1 MGKVTFLNPEFLW
14 LFLVLP
20 LAIGWLFY
28 KRNQLSATVK
38 MSSLEPFKQNRTFL
52 ARAKPFLYVLR
63 ILALSSIIIALA
75 RPRSVDVTSKSKTTK
90 GIDIVMAIDVSSS
103 MLANDLKPN
112 RLEALKK
119 VASTFVQDRVN
130 DRIGL
135 VVYAGESYT
144 RTPVTSDKTIIL
156 QSLKTIEY
164 DDSIIADGT
173 GIGVGLATSINRIK
187 DSKAKSRIIILLTD
201 GVNNSG
207 TIDPRTAS
215 EIAKEYGIKVYT
227 IGIGTNGQAM
237 FPVAKDANG
246 KLVFRK
252 MPVEID
258 ESLMK
263 EIAKA
268 TDAKYFRATSN
279 KKLQAIYDEIN
290 KLETTEIDEK
300 KFYNYD
306 EKYKPFVLIA
316 FVLLGVEV
324 LLRNSVFRGIVSKE
338 KQCLN

>member
-20 LAIGWLFY
+20 IAIGWLFY

-38 MSSLEPFKQNRTFL
+38 MSSLEPFMQNRTFL
-52 ARAKPFLYVLR
+52 AKAKPFLYVLR

-173 GIGVGLATSINRIK
+173 GIGVGLATAINRIK

-246 KLVFRK
+246 KLVFQR

-324 LLRNSVFRGIVSKE
+324 LLRNSVFRGIV
-338 KQCLN
+338 

>member
-20 LAIGWLFY
+20 IAIGWLFY

-38 MSSLEPFKQNRTFL
+38 MSSLEPFKQNRTLL
-52 ARAKPFLYVLR
+52 AKAKPFLYVLR

-119 VASTFVQDRVN
+119 VASTFVQDRIN

-173 GIGVGLATSINRIK
+173 GIGVGLATAINRIK

-246 KLVFRK
+246 KLVFRM

-258 ESLMK
+258 EKLMK

-290 KLETTEIDEK
+290 KLETTEIQEK

-324 LLRNSVFRGIVSKE
+324 LLRNSVFRGIV
-338 KQCLN
+338 

>member
-20 LAIGWLFY
+20 IAIAWLFY
-28 KRNQLSATVK
+28 KRSQLSATVK
-38 MSSLEPFKQNRTFL
+38 MSSLESFKQNRTFL
-52 ARAKPFLYVLR
+52 AKAKPFLYVLR

-173 GIGVGLATSINRIK
+173 GIGVGLATAINRIK

-207 TIDPRTAS
+207 TIDPRTAA

-324 LLRNSVFRGIVSKE
+324 LLRNSVFRGIV
-338 KQCLN
+338 

>member
-20 LAIGWLFY
+20 IAIGWLFY

-52 ARAKPFLYVLR
+52 AKAKPFLYVLR

-119 VASTFVQDRVN
+119 VASTFVQDRIN

-173 GIGVGLATSINRIK
+173 GIGVGLATAINRIK

-207 TIDPRTAS
+207 TIDPRTAA
-215 EIAKEYGIKVYT
+215 EIAKEYDIKVYT

-246 KLVFRK
+246 KLVFRR

-258 ESLMK
+258 EGLMK

-316 FVLLGVEV
+316 FVLLGVKV
-324 LLRNSVFRGIVSKE
+324 LLRNSVFRGIV
-338 KQCLN
+338 

>member
-20 LAIGWLFY
+20 IAIGWLFY

-52 ARAKPFLYVLR
+52 AKAKPFLYVLR

-173 GIGVGLATSINRIK
+173 GIGVGLATAINRIK

-207 TIDPRTAS
+207 TIDPRTAA

-246 KLVFRK
+246 KLVFRR

-258 ESLMK
+258 ENLMK

-324 LLRNSVFRGIVSKE
+324 LLRNSVFRGIV
-338 KQCLN
+338 

>member
-52 ARAKPFLYVLR
+52 AKAKPFLYVLR

-119 VASTFVQDRVN
+119 VASTFVQDRIN

-173 GIGVGLATSINRIK
+173 GIGVGLATAINRIK

-246 KLVFRK
+246 KLVFRM

-258 ESLMK
+258 EKLMK

-290 KLETTEIDEK
+290 KLETTEIQEK

-306 EKYKPFVLIA
+306 EKYKPFILIA

-324 LLRNSVFRGIVSKE
+324 LLRNSVFRGIV
-338 KQCLN
+338 

>member
-20 LAIGWLFY
+20 IAIGWLFY

-52 ARAKPFLYVLR
+52 AKAKPFLHVLR
-63 ILALSSIIIALA
+63 ILALSSIVIALA

-173 GIGVGLATSINRIK
+173 GIGVGLATAINRIK

-207 TIDPRTAS
+207 TIDPRTAA

-246 KLVFRK
+246 KLVFRN

-324 LLRNSVFRGIVSKE
+324 LLRNSVFRGIV
-338 KQCLN
+338 

>member
-20 LAIGWLFY
+20 IAIGWLFY

-52 ARAKPFLYVLR
+52 AKAKPFLYVLR

-173 GIGVGLATSINRIK
+173 GIGVGLATAINRIK

-324 LLRNSVFRGIVSKE
+324 LLRNSVFRGIV
-338 KQCLN
+338 

>member
-20 LAIGWLFY
+20 IAIAWLFY
-28 KRNQLSATVK
+28 KRSQLSATVK

-52 ARAKPFLYVLR
+52 AKAKPFLYVLR

-119 VASTFVQDRVN
+119 VASTFVQDRIN

-173 GIGVGLATSINRIK
+173 GIGVGLATAINRIK

-246 KLVFRK
+246 KLVFRR

-258 ESLMK
+258 EGLMK

-324 LLRNSVFRGIVSKE
+324 LLRNSVFRGIV
-338 KQCLN
+338 

>member
-1 MGKVTFLNPEFLW
+1 MGEVTFLNPEFLW

-20 LAIGWLFY
+20 IAIGWLFY
-28 KRNQLSATVK
+28 KRNQLSATIK
-38 MSSLEPFKQNRTFL
+38 MSSLAPFKQNKTFL
-52 ARAKPFLYVLR
+52 AKAKPFLFVLR

-75 RPRSVDVTSKSKTTK
+75 RPRSVDITSKSKTTK

-119 VASTFVQDRVN
+119 VASTFVQDRIN

-173 GIGVGLATSINRIK
+173 GIGVGLATAINRIK

-227 IGIGTNGQAM
+227 IGIGTNGKAM
-237 FPVAKDANG
+237 FPVAKDGNG
-246 KLVFRK
+246 KLVFRM

-258 ESLMK
+258 EKLMQ
-263 EIAKA
+263 EIAKT

-279 KKLQAIYDEIN
+279 QKLQTIYNEIN
-290 KLETTEIDEK
+290 KLETTEVQEK

-306 EKYKPFVLIA
+306 EKYKPYVLIA
-316 FVLLGVEV
+316 FVLLGVEM
-324 LLRNSVFRGIVSKE
+324 LLRNSIFRGIV
-338 KQCLN
+338 

>member
-1 MGKVTFLNPEFLW
+1 MMGKVTFLNPEFLW

-20 LAIGWLFY
+20 IAIGWLFY
-28 KRNQLSATVK
+28 KRTQLSATVK
-38 MSSLEPFKQNRTFL
+38 MSSLEPFKQNRTLL
-52 ARAKPFLYVLR
+52 AKAKPFLYVLR

-119 VASTFVQDRVN
+119 VASTFVQDRIN

-135 VVYAGESYT
+135 VVYAAESYT

-173 GIGVGLATSINRIK
+173 GIGVGLATAINRIK

-207 TIDPRTAS
+207 TIDPRTAAD
-215 EIAKEYGIKVYT
+215 IAKEYGIKVYT

-237 FPVAKDANG
+237 FPVAKDTNG

-263 EIAKA
+263 EIAKS

-316 FVLLGVEV
+316 FVLLGVEM
-324 LLRNSVFRGIVSKE
+324 LLRNSVFRGIV
-338 KQCLN
+338 

>member
-52 ARAKPFLYVLR
+52 AKAKPFLYVLR

-119 VASTFVQDRVN
+119 VASTFVQDRIN

-173 GIGVGLATSINRIK
+173 GIGVGLATAINRIK

-246 KLVFRK
+246 KLVFRM

-258 ESLMK
+258 EKLMK

-279 KKLQAIYDEIN
+279 KKLQAIYNEIN
-290 KLETTEIDEK
+290 KLETTEKKKK

-324 LLRNSVFRGIVSKE
+324 LLRNSVFRGIV
-338 KQCLN
+338 

>member
-1 MGKVTFLNPEFLW
+1 MNGVSFANPNFLW
-14 LFLVLP
+14 LLMLIPMVLIWYIFKFKYRSNGIYLSSKSL
-20 LAIGWLFY
+20 LAGY
-28 KRNQLSATVK
+28 KVG
-38 MSSLEPFKQNRTFL
+38 FKVYLQHVSI
-52 ARAKPFLYVLR
+52 VLR
-63 ILALSSIIIALA
+63 SLALAALIVALA
-75 RPRSVDVTSKSKTTK
+75 RPQSKHSWQDIRTE
-90 GIDIVMAIDVSSS
+90 GIDIMLAVDISAS
-103 MLANDLKPN
+103 MLAKDLKPN

-119 VASTFVQDRVN
+119 VASTFVQDRIN

-173 GIGVGLATSINRIK
+173 GIGVGLATAINRIK

-246 KLVFRK
+246 KLVFRM

-258 ESLMK
+258 EKLMK

-279 KKLQAIYDEIN
+279 KKLQAIYNEIN
-290 KLETTEIDEK
+290 KLETTEIQEK

-306 EKYKPFVLIA
+306 EKYKPFVFIA

-324 LLRNSVFRGIVSKE
+324 LLRNSVFRGIV
-338 KQCLN
+338 

>member
-20 LAIGWLFY
+20 IAIAWLFY

-38 MSSLEPFKQNRTFL
+38 MSSLEPFKHNRTFL
-52 ARAKPFLYVLR
+52 AKAKPFLHVLR

-119 VASTFVQDRVN
+119 VASTFVQDRIN

-173 GIGVGLATSINRIK
+173 GIGVGLATAINRIK

-227 IGIGTNGQAM
+227 IGIGTNGQAL
-237 FPVAKDANG
+237 FPVAKDNNG

-263 EIAKA
+263 EIAK
-268 TDAKYFRATSN
+268 TTEAKYFRATSN

-324 LLRNSVFRGIVSKE
+324 LLRNSVFRGIV
-338 KQCLN
+338 

>member
-20 LAIGWLFY
+20 IAIGWLFY

-52 ARAKPFLYVLR
+52 AKAKPFLYVLR

-119 VASTFVQDRVN
+119 VASTFVQDRIN

-173 GIGVGLATSINRIK
+173 GIGVGLATAINRIK

-316 FVLLGVEV
+316 FVFLGVEV
-324 LLRNSVFRGIVSKE
+324 LLRNSVFRGIV
-338 KQCLN
+338 

>member
-20 LAIGWLFY
+20 LAIAWLFY

-52 ARAKPFLYVLR
+52 AKAKPFLYILR
-63 ILALSSIIIALA
+63 LIALSFIIIALA

-135 VVYAGESYT
+135 VVYADESYT
-144 RTPVTSDKTIIL
+144 RTPVTSDKAIIL
-156 QSLKTIEY
+156 QSLKTVEY

-173 GIGVGLATSINRIK
+173 GIGVGLATAINRIK

-207 TIDPRTAS
+207 TIDPRTAA

-227 IGIGTNGQAM
+227 IGIGTNGKAM

-246 KLVFRK
+246 KLVFRM

-258 ESLMK
+258 QKLMQ
-263 EIAKA
+263 EIAKT

-279 KKLQAIYDEIN
+279 QKLQAIYDEIN

-306 EKYKPFVLIA
+306 EKYKIFALIA
-316 FVLLGVEV
+316 FGLLGIEV
-324 LLRNSVFRGIVSKE
+324 LLRNSVFRGIV
-338 KQCLN
+338 

>member
-14 LFLVLP
+14 FFLVLP
-20 LAIGWLFY
+20 IAIGWLFY

-52 ARAKPFLYVLR
+52 AKAKPFLYVLR

-119 VASTFVQDRVN
+119 VASIFVQDRIN

-173 GIGVGLATSINRIK
+173 GIGVGLATAINRIK

-279 KKLQAIYDEIN
+279 KKLQAIYNEIN

-324 LLRNSVFRGIVSKE
+324 LLRNSVFRGIV
-338 KQCLN
+338 

>member
-20 LAIGWLFY
+20 LAIIWLFY

-52 ARAKPFLYVLR
+52 AKAKPFLYVLR

-119 VASTFVQDRVN
+119 VASTFVQDRIN

-173 GIGVGLATSINRIK
+173 GIGVGLATAINRIK

-246 KLVFRK
+246 KLVFRM

-258 ESLMK
+258 EKLMK

-290 KLETTEIDEK
+290 KLETTEIQEK

-324 LLRNSVFRGIVSKE
+324 LLRNSVFRGIV
-338 KQCLN
+338 

>member
-20 LAIGWLFY
+20 IAIAWLFY

-52 ARAKPFLYVLR
+52 AKAKPFLYVLR

-119 VASTFVQDRVN
+119 VASTFVQDRIN

-173 GIGVGLATSINRIK
+173 GIGVGLATAINRIK

-306 EKYKPFVLIA
+306 DKYKPFVLIA

-324 LLRNSVFRGIVSKE
+324 LLRNSVFRGIV
-338 KQCLN
+338 

>member
-1 MGKVTFLNPEFLW
+1 MGKVTFLNPEFFW
-14 LFLVLP
+14 LFLVVP
-20 LAIGWLFY
+20 MAIAWLFY
-28 KRNQLSATVK
+28 KRNQLSATLTMPTIV
-38 MSSLEPFKQNRTFL
+38 PFVGHRTFL
-52 ARAKPFLYVLR
+52 AKVKPFLHVLR
-63 ILALSSIIIALA
+63 ILALCFIIIALA
-75 RPRSVDVTSKSKTTK
+75 RPRSVDVTSKSKMTK
-90 GIDIVMAIDVSSS
+90 GVDIVMAIDVSSS

-144 RTPVTSDKTIIL
+144 RTPVTSDKAILL
-156 QSLKTIEY
+156 QSLKTIQY
-164 DDSIIADGT
+164 DDSVLADGT
-173 GIGVGLATSINRIK
+173 GIGVGLATAINRIK
-187 DSKAKSRIIILLTD
+187 DSKAKSRIVILLTD

-207 TIDPRTAS
+207 TIDPRTAAD
-215 EIAKEYGIKVYT
+215 IAKEYGIKVYT
-227 IGIGTNGQAM
+227 IGIGTNGNAL

-246 KLVFRK
+246 KLVFKR

-258 ESLMK
+258 QKLMQ
-263 EIAKA
+263 EIAKT

-290 KLETTEIDEK
+290 SLETTEINEQ

-306 EKYKPFVLIA
+306 EKYKMFALMA
-316 FVLLGVEV
+316 FVLLGIEA
-324 LLRNSVFRGIVSKE
+324 LARNTVFRGIV
-338 KQCLN
+338 

>member
-1 MGKVTFLNPEFLW
+1 MEKVTFLNPEFLW

-52 ARAKPFLYVLR
+52 AKAKPFLYVLR

-112 RLEALKK
+112 RLESLKK
-119 VASTFVQDRVN
+119 VASTFVQDRIN

-173 GIGVGLATSINRIK
+173 GIGVGLATAINRIK

-246 KLVFRK
+246 KLVFRM

-258 ESLMK
+258 EKLMK

-290 KLETTEIDEK
+290 KLETTEIQEK

-324 LLRNSVFRGIVSKE
+324 LLRNSVFRGIV
-338 KQCLN
+338 

>member
-20 LAIGWLFY
+20 IAIAWLFY

-52 ARAKPFLYVLR
+52 AKAKPFLYVLR

-119 VASTFVQDRVN
+119 VASTFVQDRIN

-173 GIGVGLATSINRIK
+173 GIGVGLATAINRIK

-207 TIDPRTAS
+207 TIDPRTAA

-324 LLRNSVFRGIVSKE
+324 LLRNSVFRGIV
-338 KQCLN
+338 

>member
-20 LAIGWLFY
+20 LAICWLFY

-52 ARAKPFLYVLR
+52 AKAKPFLYVLR

-75 RPRSVDVTSKSKTTK
+75 RPRSVEVTSKSKTTK

-119 VASTFVQDRVN
+119 VASTFVQDRIN

-173 GIGVGLATSINRIK
+173 GIGVGLATAINRIK

-246 KLVFRK
+246 KLVFRN

-263 EIAKA
+263 EIAKV

-324 LLRNSVFRGIVSKE
+324 LLRNSVFRGIV
-338 KQCLN
+338 

>member
-52 ARAKPFLYVLR
+52 AKAKPFLYVLR

-119 VASTFVQDRVN
+119 VASTFVQDRIN

-173 GIGVGLATSINRIK
+173 GIGVGLATAINRIK

-246 KLVFRK
+246 KLVFRM

-258 ESLMK
+258 EKLMK

-279 KKLQAIYDEIN
+279 KKLQAIYNEIN
-290 KLETTEIDEK
+290 KLETTEIQEK

-306 EKYKPFVLIA
+306 EKYKLFVLIA

-324 LLRNSVFRGIVSKE
+324 LLRNSVFRGIV
-338 KQCLN
+338 

>member
-20 LAIGWLFY
+20 LAIAWLFY
-28 KRNQLSATVK
+28 KRNQLSATLK
-38 MSSLEPFKQNRTFL
+38 MSSLEPFKKNRTFL
-52 ARAKPFLYVLR
+52 AKAKPFLYVLR
-63 ILALSSIIIALA
+63 LIALSFIIIALA

-119 VASTFVQDRVN
+119 VASTFVQDRIN

-173 GIGVGLATSINRIK
+173 GIGVGLATAINRIK

-227 IGIGTNGQAM
+227 IGIGTIGQAM

-246 KLVFRK
+246 KLVFRN

-290 KLETTEIDEK
+290 KLETTEIQEK

-324 LLRNSVFRGIVSKE
+324 LLRNSVFRGIV
-338 KQCLN
+338 

>member
-14 LFLVLP
+14 LFLLVP
-20 LAIGWLFY
+20 VAIAWLFY
-28 KRNQLSATVK
+28 KRNQLSATLT
-38 MSSLEPFKQNRTFL
+38 MPTIAPFVGQRTFL
-52 ARAKPFLYVLR
+52 AKAKPLLFVLR
-63 ILALSSIIIALA
+63 LLALSSIIIALA
-75 RPRSVDVTSKSKTTK
+75 RPRSVDVTSKSKMTK
-90 GIDIVMAIDVSSS
+90 GVDIVMAIDVSSS

-119 VASTFVQDRVN
+119 VASTFIQDRVN

-144 RTPVTSDKTIIL
+144 RTPVTSDKAILL
-156 QSLKTIEY
+156 QSLKTITY
-164 DDSIIADGT
+164 DDSVLADGT
-173 GIGVGLATSINRIK
+173 GIGVGLATAINRIK
-187 DSKAKSRIIILLTD
+187 DSKAKSRIVILLTD

-207 TIDPRTAS
+207 TIDPRTAA

-227 IGIGTNGQAM
+227 IGIGTNGNAL

-246 KLVFRK
+246 KLVFRR

-258 ESLMK
+258 QKLMQ
-263 EIAKA
+263 EIAKT

-279 KKLQAIYDEIN
+279 RKLQAIYDEIN
-290 KLETTEIDEK
+290 ALETTEINEQ

-306 EKYKPFVLIA
+306 EKYKMFALLA
-316 FVLLGVEV
+316 FVLLGIEV
-324 LLRNSVFRGIVSKE
+324 LARNTIFRGIV
-338 KQCLN
+338 

>member
-52 ARAKPFLYVLR
+52 AKAKPFLYVLR

-75 RPRSVDVTSKSKTTK
+75 RPRSVEVTSKSKTTK

-119 VASTFVQDRVN
+119 VASTFVQDRIN

-173 GIGVGLATSINRIK
+173 GIGVGLATAINRIK

-246 KLVFRK
+246 KLVFRM

-258 ESLMK
+258 EKLMK

-290 KLETTEIDEK
+290 KLETTEIQEK

-324 LLRNSVFRGIVSKE
+324 LLRNSVFRGIV
-338 KQCLN
+338 

>member
-52 ARAKPFLYVLR
+52 AKAKPFLYVLR

-173 GIGVGLATSINRIK
+173 GIGVGLATAINRIK

-207 TIDPRTAS
+207 TIDPRTAA

-246 KLVFRK
+246 KLVFRN

-324 LLRNSVFRGIVSKE
+324 LLRNSVFRGIV
-338 KQCLN
+338 

>member
-14 LFLVLP
+14 LFLVL
-20 LAIGWLFY
+20 LIAIGWLFY

-52 ARAKPFLYVLR
+52 AKAKPFLYVLR

-119 VASTFVQDRVN
+119 VASTFVQDRIN

-173 GIGVGLATSINRIK
+173 GIGVGLATAINRIK

-207 TIDPRTAS
+207 TIDPRTAA
-215 EIAKEYGIKVYT
+215 EIAKEYDIKVYT

-246 KLVFRK
+246 KLVFRR

-258 ESLMK
+258 EGLMK

-324 LLRNSVFRGIVSKE
+324 FLRNSVFRGIV
-338 KQCLN
+338 

>member
-20 LAIGWLFY
+20 IAIAWLFY
-28 KRNQLSATVK
+28 KRNQLSATIK

-52 ARAKPFLYVLR
+52 AKAKPFLYVLR

-119 VASTFVQDRVN
+119 VASTFVQDRIN

-173 GIGVGLATSINRIK
+173 GIGVGLATAINRIK

-246 KLVFRK
+246 KLVFRN

-290 KLETTEIDEK
+290 KLDTTEIDEK

-324 LLRNSVFRGIVSKE
+324 LLRNSVFRGIV
-338 KQCLN
+338 

>member
-20 LAIGWLFY
+20 IAIGWLFY

-52 ARAKPFLYVLR
+52 AKAKPFLYVLR
-63 ILALSSIIIALA
+63 ILTLSSIIIALA

-119 VASTFVQDRVN
+119 VASTFVQDRIN

-173 GIGVGLATSINRIK
+173 GIGVGLATAINRIK

-207 TIDPRTAS
+207 TIDPRTAA
-215 EIAKEYGIKVYT
+215 EIAKEYDIKVYT

-246 KLVFRK
+246 KLVFRR

-258 ESLMK
+258 EGLMK

-316 FVLLGVEV
+316 FVLLGVKV
-324 LLRNSVFRGIVSKE
+324 LLRNSVFRGIV
-338 KQCLN
+338 

>member
-20 LAIGWLFY
+20 IAIGWLFY

-52 ARAKPFLYVLR
+52 AKAKPFLYVLR

-173 GIGVGLATSINRIK
+173 GIGVGLATAINRIK

-246 KLVFRK
+246 KLVFQR

-258 ESLMK
+258 EGLMK

-324 LLRNSVFRGIVSKE
+324 LLRNSVFRGIV
-338 KQCLN
+338 

>member
-20 LAIGWLFY
+20 IAIAWLFY

-52 ARAKPFLYVLR
+52 AKAKPFLYVLR

-119 VASTFVQDRVN
+119 VASTFVQDRIN

-173 GIGVGLATSINRIK
+173 GIGVGLATAINRIK

-207 TIDPRTAS
+207 TIDPRTAA

-246 KLVFRK
+246 KLVFRN

-324 LLRNSVFRGIVSKE
+324 LLRNSVFRGIV
-338 KQCLN
+338 

>member
-28 KRNQLSATVK
+28 KRNQISATVK

-52 ARAKPFLYVLR
+52 AKAKPFLYVLR

-119 VASTFVQDRVN
+119 VASTFVQDRIN

-173 GIGVGLATSINRIK
+173 GIGVGLATAINRIK

-246 KLVFRK
+246 KLVFRM

-290 KLETTEIDEK
+290 KLETTEIQEK

-324 LLRNSVFRGIVSKE
+324 LLRNSVFRGIV
-338 KQCLN
+338 